1 MTPQPGDSL
10 LEAFEGWQE
19 AADKKACC
27 DYSLHVDIPQ
37 WNEAVKD
44 ELELL
49 VHEKGMSVLSC
60 YRIVQN
66 CGHCCNSSLSIIFIP
81 ILDPFHKNN
90 RDRFR
95 NNRVESSYSEVTAEI
110 HYPHYG
116 AVMVALSK
124 FCL

>member
-10 LEAFEGWQE
+10 LEAFEHWQE

-49 VHEKGMSVLSC
+49 VHEKGTTAAGCSKVFQS
-60 YRIVQN
+60 
-66 CGHCCNSSLSIIFIP
+66 CGHCCNPSFSNMFIP
-81 ILDPFHKNN
+81 SLGPFHKNN
-90 RDRFR
+90 RDRFG

-110 HYPHYG
+110 HCPHYG
-116 AVMVALSK
+116 AVMVALCK